1 MAIALEYRPGHIG
14 TGRAIY
20 WQSDLTLEYRPEPVE
35 SAPAGNQ
42 SLAQRINRD
51 LGIEPS
57 DAGRVLLV
65 ADTLTLVFGDV
76 DCKLISLDAYTNRRL
91 WLPSQAVLPEV
102 KGHGSLHF
110 LGHPEDGFRQS
121 LGAIPEYEINM
132 SDSWVRIVLRRSG
145 VLLHY
150 LVADNLVVGLGE
162 NLIDDIYLL
171 HVAYY

>member
-1 MAIALEYRPGHIG
+1 MAIALEYRPGHTG

-35 SAPAGNQ
+35 SAPVGYQ

-57 DAGRVLLV
+57 DAARVLLV

-76 DCKLISLDAYTNRRL
+76 DRRLISLDAFTNRRL
-91 WLPSQAVLPEV
+91 WLPSQAMLPEV
-102 KGHGSLHF
+102 KGHGSLHL
-110 LGHPEDGFRQS
+110 LGQLEDEFRQS
-121 LGAIPEYEINM
+121 LGVIPEYEINVK
-132 SDSWVRIVLRRSG
+132 DSWIRIVLCRRD

-162 NLIDDIYLL
+162 NLIGDIYLL
-171 HVAYY
+171 NLVYF